1 MSVLDRRTER
11 LQGLG
16 YVVKVD
22 AGPPARCAIA
32 PAEGAPLAE
41 AQAETP
47 DEARAAALD
56 RAERALGLD
65 PIDEASW
72 ESFPAS
78 DPPELG
84 GPGL

>member
-1 MSVLDRRTER
+1 VSELDRRAER
-11 LQGLG
+11 LRHLG
-16 YVVKVD
+16 YDVRVES
-22 AGPPARCAIA
+22 GPPAACSVSGPNGGTIA
-32 PAEGAPLAE
+32 DARGPSV
-41 AQAETP
+41 
-47 DEARAAALD
+47 DEARAAAFD
-56 RAERALGLD
+56 RAERALELD